1 MKLSKTGSHGTWTLS
16 LWPSKTRPAS
26 RPSCAQRANA
36 APDARDYFV
45 NQATA
50 EGIGN
55 TLTDEAARQL
65 NGQGEFAIVTGAL
78 SAANQNEWIKF
89 IRKRL
94 AEKHSGLKLTTIRPS
109 DDDRDKAFA
118 EAQTLL
124 KAYPQLKLLM
134 AISAPA
140 VPGSAEAVR
149 QSARNDVRVI

>member
-36 APDARDYFV
+36 APDARDFFV

-55 TLTDEAARQL
+55 ALTDEAARLL
-65 NGQGEFAIVTGAL
+65 NEQGEFAIVTGAL

-89 IRKRL
+89 IRERIGRQ
-94 AEKHSGLKLTTIRPS
+94 HPHLKL
-109 DDDRDKAFA
+109 
-118 EAQTLL
+118 
-124 KAYPQLKLLM
+124 
-134 AISAPA
+134 
-140 VPGSAEAVR
+140 
-149 QSARNDVRVI
+149 DVI